1 MYCTDGYSCKIHKT
15 DDHEK
20 CPKSRLDSTFQLLHE
35 FNQTLFGGVHMRQ
48 IPLAPRSCWWKMN
61 QMVSTKWTDGRGH
74 AFTTLMIW
82 QRVAVS
88 PWSHEGSSDD
98 RQKMLTVGNS
108 QNTKLFGTQI
118 DRVHFSQLDFD
129 WGLEPWYLELFPLKP
144 DCLIFCLII
153 LLSPNRFPMQDSQ
166 QISSWHQP
174 FELKSAAQW
183 LAVQL
188 TGSKEFLCFADVAE
202 KMMPKTAHRPK
213 SVPFL
218 DLNETAQSS
227 KTKTWWV

>member
-61 QMVSTKWTDGRGH
+61 QMVSTEWTDGRGH

-118 DRVHFSQLDFD
+118 DRVHFFAARL
-129 WGLEPWYLELFPLKP
+129 WLGPWAVVLGIIPLKTRLFDFLSHHP
-144 DCLIFCLII
+144 SFAKSFSHAGFAADFKLAPAIWAEISRTMACGATHRKQRISVFCRCRRENDAEDGAPTKVRTV
-153 LLSPNRFPMQDSQ
+153 S
-166 QISSWHQP
+166 
-174 FELKSAAQW
+174 
-183 LAVQL
+183 
-188 TGSKEFLCFADVAE
+188 GS
-202 KMMPKTAHRPK
+202 
-213 SVPFL
+213 
-218 DLNETAQSS
+218 
-227 KTKTWWV
+227 